1 MILSFFLDE
10 NQPLPTPVDPSDI
23 EVEVSQLL
31 LKTRTEKG
39 PGSAY
44 LVDDVRMNGR
54 KKLLVIGKAGTGK
67 SSLCNVLTGVAHDAS
82 VFPVSSGAASCTRK
96 TQMANVF
103 YNGEGEKPVTL
114 IDTEGFDATN
124 DLENDARI
132 IGELVANLQNKCD
145 HVNVFCIAI
154 NANNRRLDGALV
166 GMMKIFEEMFGH
178 DFWEQ
183 VVIVFTQF
191 EMSPKAIR
199 RRQKNNENQTDQ
211 ELADGYIEF
220 LRSKFKNAG
229 NPRYLFINSHRDDE
243 DNDEEKQFQE
253 AVDELYQLLDKS
265 PSLDTKEWANEG
277 KLVEQRNKLRRNLK
291 VIDAAQKKEELE
303 R

>member
-10 NQPLPTPVDPSDI
+10 NQPSPTPVDSSDS
-23 EVEVSQLL
+23 EAEVSQLL

-67 SSLCNVLTGVAHDAS
+67 SSLCNVLTGVAHNSS
-82 VFPVSSGAASCTRK
+82 VFPVYSGAESCTRK
-96 TQMANVF
+96 TEMANVF

-114 IDTEGFDATN
+114 IDTEGFDATD

-132 IGELVANLQNKCD
+132 IGELIATLQNKCD
-145 HVNVFCIAI
+145 YVNVFCIAI

-166 GMMKIFEEMFGH
+166 GMMNIFEQMFGP

-191 EMSPKAIR
+191 EMYQKAIR

-211 ELADGYIEF
+211 ELADGYIKT
-220 LRSKFKNAG
+220 LRSKFKSAG
-229 NPRYLFINSHRDDE
+229 KPRCLFINSQRDDG
-243 DNDEEKQFQE
+243 DN
-253 AVDELYQLLDKS
+253 S
-265 PSLDTKEWANEG
+265 T
-277 KLVEQRNKLRRNLK
+277 RRRLMSYMSC
-291 VIDAAQKKEELE
+291 
-303 R
+303 